1 MIDFELERRNRIKTG
16 AVILCVIALGTAAA
30 YEVSQQ
36 DFDAGMAD
44 MYMQRASA
52 AESGGTGPAAA
63 ETGDTLS
70 PDYFRGLEISEGS
83 GLPPFDEE
91 FGIAPFPEKDDA
103 GEGRDKDG
111 NTDDGGSGE
120 EDDGDGGEEKD
131 EVRHFIYDASVT
143 DDWRLILV
151 NPWNELPEDFEV
163 ETAQTEYGWEL
174 DARAVD
180 DLEEMLS
187 DCREEGH
194 SPLICSAYRSR
205 EYQENLFEKDV
216 RRWIY
221 RGWSEE
227 EAREETARSVAV
239 PGTSEHEAGLAVDIV
254 YSGMQVLEEW
264 QADNDTQQWLM
275 EHCWDYGFILR
286 YPDDKTEITGITYE
300 PWHYRYVGKKAAKY
314 MHKHDMC
321 LEEYLQ
327 YLSLPS
333 GKG

>member
-1 MIDFELERRNRIKTG
+1 MIDFELERRNRIKT
-16 AVILCVIALGTAAA
+16 AAAILCVVAAGAAA
-30 YEVSQQ
+30 GYGVWQQ
-36 DFDAGMAD
+36 DFGTGMAEI
-44 MYMQRASA
+44 QKTGA
-52 AESGGTGPAAA
+52 AQAEKTGLAAA
-63 ETGDTLS
+63 EIEVASVSDRLRS
-70 PDYFRGLEISEGS
+70 RELPEGTD
-83 GLPPFDEE
+83 LPPFNEE
-91 FGIAPFPEKDDA
+91 FCISPFLEKTDTGESADEDRDA
-103 GEGRDKDG
+103 DNAEEDRDGDSG
-111 NTDDGGSGE
+111 GE
-120 EDDGDGGEEKD
+120 ED
-131 EVRHFIYDASVT
+131 EVFHFIYDSSVT

-163 ETAQTEYGWEL
+163 ETDQTEYGWEF

-194 SPLICSAYRSR
+194 SPLICSAYRSH
-205 EYQENLFEKDV
+205 EYQANLFEKDV

-221 RGWSEE
+221 RGYPEE

-275 EHCWDYGFILR
+275 EHCWEYGFILR
-286 YPDDKTEITGITYE
+286 YPEDKTEITGITYE

-314 MHKHDMC
+314 MNEHNMC

-327 YLSLPS
+327 YLSLLS